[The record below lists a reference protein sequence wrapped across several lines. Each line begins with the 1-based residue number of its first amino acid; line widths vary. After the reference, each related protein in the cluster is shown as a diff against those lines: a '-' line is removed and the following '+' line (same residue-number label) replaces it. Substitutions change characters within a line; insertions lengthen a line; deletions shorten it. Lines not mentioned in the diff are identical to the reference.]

1 MRGPGCV
8 CEGSE
13 WDGQSWLNKDSPVIT
28 FGENEQAI
36 IGTAHGFPHLP
47 GPRKALESLEFD
59 VVGSSSQT
67 SNLYKNNS

>member
-1 MRGPGCV
+1 MRGPGV
-8 CEGSE
+8 GEGSE
-13 WDGQSWLNKDSPVIT
+13 WDGQSWNKDSPVIT

-67 SNLYKNNS
+67 SNLYKNDS